1 MKYKIGLIL
10 PDSNYFKR
18 FGKDYRTAV
27 EAGLQRSGFTGYEL
41 VIEPGGYNNQMKI
54 MAEKVQSL
62 IIKEQVDAVVAPFNP
77 SFLIDIAPLLESNE
91 VFLLLT
97 YMGEDVIHEDCKS
110 GFTFINTFDL
120 AKSAWLQGY
129 DVATR
134 YGTKGVHMGAVHDVG
149 YGTSIA
155 FNKAFEEAGG
165 KISFATL
172 THKDGRTESPAAQ
185 IKEVLDENADFI
197 FGFYSGKEGISFV
210 ETWSDVEGEKTPFIP
225 SYMLHADDVLEACG
239 KKMIGQRTIGCWDR
253 DGESAANLEFKAFFE
268 SKLGKKA
275 HPYGLLAYETGEL
288 LGKALLKAKS
298 TAPNAVREALTSTS
312 ISGPRGEISF
322 NRETR
327 LTSTKNYEFEIV
339 EEGTKIIR
347 KKIKEVEVPEKYYE
361 YLAWGTKKLI
371 KTGWTNP
378 YLIG

>member
-18 FGKDYRTAV
+18 FGKDYRTSV
-27 EAGLQRSGFTGYEL
+27 EAGLQKSGFTDCEL
-41 VIEPGGYNNQMKI
+41 VVEPGGYNNQMKI

-62 IIKEQVDAVVAPFNP
+62 IIREQVDAIVAPFNP
-77 SFLIDIAPLLESNE
+77 AFLIDIAPLLDSNE
-91 VFLLLT
+91 VLLLLT

-110 GFTFINTFDL
+110 EFAFINTFDL

-134 YGTKGVHMGAVHDVG
+134 YGIKGVHMGAIHDVG

-155 FNKAFEEAGG
+155 FTRAFEVAGG
-165 KISFATL
+165 KMSFATV
-172 THKDGRTESPAAQ
+172 THKESRTESPAKQ
-185 IKEVLDENADFI
+185 IKEALDEKADFI

-210 ETWSDVEGEKTPFIP
+210 ETWSEIEGEKTPFIP

-239 KKMIGQRTIGCWDR
+239 KKLIGQRTMGCWDR
-253 DGESAANLEFKAFFE
+253 DGKSEANLAFKSFFE
-268 SKLGKKA
+268 TSLHKKP

-288 LGKALLKAKS
+288 LGRALLKAENS
-298 TAPNAVREALTSTS
+298 APEAVKEALTKVSV
-312 ISGPRGEISF
+312 SGPRGDLNF
-322 NRETR
+322 DPETR
-327 LTSTKNYEFEIV
+327 MTNTTDYEFEIV
-339 EEGTKIIR
+339 EEDGKVLR
-347 KKIKEVEVPEKYYE
+347 KKLREVEVPEKYYE
-361 YLAWGTKKLI
+361 DLAWGIKNLI

-378 YLIG
+378 YLLG